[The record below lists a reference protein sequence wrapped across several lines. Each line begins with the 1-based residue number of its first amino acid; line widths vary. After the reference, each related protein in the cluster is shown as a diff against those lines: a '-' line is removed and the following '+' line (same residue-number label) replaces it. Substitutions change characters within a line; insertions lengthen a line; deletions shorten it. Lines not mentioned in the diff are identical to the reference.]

1 MSDKLQLEENEKIVR
16 VVYHHP
22 EIIIPNLV
30 ICALILLTDFF
41 LMYFLFLQGV
51 PGIIIFS
58 VIILVV
64 CFYLFRLVFLYKTNK
79 FILTSKRLLDLEQT
93 GFFELRIN
101 SIPYKKISSVEVI
114 MKGLGSSLFKY
125 GNLKIKFGKPRQVI
139 ELYKISHPVLVQ
151 SLLNEHLSNPER
163 DLVSEEEEVPNEV
176 DQLEKKSA
184 GEEKNEPAKLH
195 KITKILEEV
204 ESLSTK
210 EKENLLAVLEEELS
224 EDEVSKED

>member
-114 MKGLGSSLFKY
+114 MKGLCSSLFKY

-163 DLVSEEEEVPNEV
+163 DLVSEEDEEEE
-176 DQLEKKSA
+176 QEKKSA
-184 GEEKNEPAKLH
+184 GEDKKEPAKLH

>member
-163 DLVSEEEEVPNEV
+163 DLVSEEDEEEE
-176 DQLEKKSA
+176 QEKKSA
-184 GEEKNEPAKLH
+184 GEDKKEPAKLH

-204 ESLSTK
+204 ESLSIK